1 MAPSP
6 LALDLVFA
14 WVSDVSEFW
23 DGQGLRPCVKL
34 DSAMHANGGVCLQ
47 QALRAASAAEQAVRA
62 GSAAGSCCRQLLPLR
77 RSMATK
83 ANVEKAMAAEDLE
96 ALAIDELVSYQEW
109 ARMAALGL

>member
-23 DGQGLRPCVKL
+23 DSQGLRPCVKL
-34 DSAMHANGGVCLQ
+34 DSSACLQ
-47 QALRAASAAEQAVRA
+47 QAMCA
-62 GSAAGSCCRQLLPLR
+62 GSAAGSCCRQLLPLC

-83 ANVEKAMAAEDLE
+83 VNVEKAMAAEDCE
-96 ALAIDELVSYQEW
+96 ASAMDELLNYQEW

>member
-1 MAPSP
+1 MAPPP

-23 DGQGLRPCVKL
+23 DGQGLRPCVNL
-34 DSAMHANGGVCLQ
+34 DSAMHANSGACLEK
-47 QALRAASAAEQAVRA
+47 AMRA
-62 GSAAGSCCRQLLPLR
+62 GSAASSYCRSMLPLC
-77 RSMATK
+77 RSMAIK

-96 ALAIDELVSYQEW
+96 ASAMDELLNYQEW